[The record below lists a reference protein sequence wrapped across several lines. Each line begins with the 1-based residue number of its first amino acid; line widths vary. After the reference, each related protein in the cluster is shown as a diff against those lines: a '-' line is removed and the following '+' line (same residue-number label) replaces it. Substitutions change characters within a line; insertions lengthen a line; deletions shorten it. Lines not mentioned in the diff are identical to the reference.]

1 MSAFIDTAVI
11 MYAAGR
17 DHPLRDP
24 CRAVIQRVLDGALDG
39 VTSAEVIQEIL
50 HRFSSGANRELG
62 AAMARNALDVFAP
75 VLPVTHLV
83 MERMPALV
91 EQHPGLSARDLVH
104 VATCLDEGIGII
116 VSPDRGLDA
125 VPGLVRVDPGD
136 PVAVD
141 RLTG

>member
-17 DHPLRDP
+17 DHPLRVP
-24 CRAVIQRVLDGALDG
+24 CRAIVQRVLDGALDG

-50 HRFSSGANRELG
+50 HRFSAGPSRGLG

-104 VATCLDEGIGII
+104 VATCFDEGIGTI
-116 VSPDRGLDA
+116 VSPDRGLDG
-125 VPGLVRVDPGD
+125 VPELVRVDPGD
-136 PVAVD
+136 PTALE